1 MTAQENML
9 TPEEIKNT
17 EKIQLKSLVG
27 FMAGLGYEYEEGC
40 WLMGTGGYFYSYE
53 YSNKSRVRVSF
64 QTACKL
70 HNGFYMKP
78 DSFDYEAPFDFDV
91 LSLKKAKAARIVV
104 WCHLQQ
110 NKKTGFIRASS
121 QLVQF
126 VEPEYE
132 AFLHQKYI

>member
-27 FMAGLGYEYEEGC
+27 FMAGLGYEYKRDWPC
-40 WLMGTGGYFYSYE
+40 RSPAYFYSYE
-53 YSNKSRVRVSF
+53 YSNKARQRISF
-64 QTACKL
+64 QTSCKL
-70 HNGFYMKP
+70 HNGYYLEWHGKK
-78 DSFDYEAPFDFDV
+78 FDPPFDFDPY
-91 LSLKKAKAARIVV
+91 SIKKALAAKIVV
-104 WCHLQQ
+104 QCHLQQ

-126 VEPEYE
+126 VEPVYE
-132 AFLHQKYI
+132 SFLHQKYI